1 MADRPVIEIGPRG
14 GRIVGHHAG
23 HGGKPVAEYE
33 GHVGGALRPSQQRL
47 FDSPRTLTLKPPE
60 ERERRSAAGEAQ
72 TDLFGPPRTIA
83 LRPREAAMER
93 RVTKPTKPLP
103 WAAEKPS
110 AAAKLEA
117 QTAARSAEKPA
128 AKDYALPAGESR
140 WHGGIKATRDGRSV
154 NLTGATY
161 PVKDSLAALGAKWN
175 GEHRAWRLSHDK
187 YTAAHDRIQRI
198 GEKAHDASAAEK
210 RGETT
215 PQRSAPSGGGG
226 ARPSGGGPSEKQLH
240 YARSLIRRMTPSHWH
255 DSDYGQ
261 GTSHVPTSDELQ
273 RWSARDLS
281 ALIDDMRDSLGIGSA
296 YKDLSGAER
305 LAAQVAERAA

>member
-187 YTAAHDRIQRI
+187 YTAAHDRIQRL
-198 GEKAHDASAAEK
+198 GEKAHDAPPGDPLERVRRHARRRSGRPAHGGQRLVVQHEARARVAAGRPRSSFTTRGVSSAA
-210 RGETT
+210 
-215 PQRSAPSGGGG
+215 
-226 ARPSGGGPSEKQLH
+226 
-240 YARSLIRRMTPSHWH
+240 
-255 DSDYGQ
+255 
-261 GTSHVPTSDELQ
+261 
-273 RWSARDLS
+273 
-281 ALIDDMRDSLGIGSA
+281 
-296 YKDLSGAER
+296 
-305 LAAQVAERAA
+305 